1 MMARNSYNVR
11 TGVCTEADIMEINK
25 LVLTRDECEV
35 PDFSTSRWKD
45 VQLVTPINSM
55 QAVWNAAKLREHSL

>member
-1 MMARNSYNVR
+1 MHDGKKFYNVR

-35 PDFSTSRWKD
+35 PDFSTCVEGCTVGDTNK
-45 VQLVTPINSM
+45 
-55 QAVWNAAKLREHSL
+55 